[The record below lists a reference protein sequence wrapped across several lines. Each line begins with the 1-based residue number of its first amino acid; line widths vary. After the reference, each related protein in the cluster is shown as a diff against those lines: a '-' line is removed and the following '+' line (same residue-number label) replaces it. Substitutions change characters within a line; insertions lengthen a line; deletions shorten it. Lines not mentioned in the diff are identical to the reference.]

1 MTLYLHVAPG
11 ESPASFEKIESK
23 IVSIVLSWQ
32 EISCSERNG
41 EIMYYLVQRSRNDK
55 VFNKT
60 VHRGTTIQISGLCP
74 FLKYSF
80 EVRARN
86 SEGFGPPATIEG

>member
-1 MTLYLHVAPG
+1 MLHAEPG
-11 ESPASFEKIESK
+11 EPPRSFGVMESK

-41 EIMYYLVQRSRNDK
+41 EITHYLIQRSRNDK
-55 VFNKT
+55 TVNKT
-60 VHRGTTIQISGLCP
+60 VHTGTSVEVSGLCP

-80 EVRARN
+80 KVAAGN
-86 SEGFGPPATIEG
+86 SEGFGPCANIEGW